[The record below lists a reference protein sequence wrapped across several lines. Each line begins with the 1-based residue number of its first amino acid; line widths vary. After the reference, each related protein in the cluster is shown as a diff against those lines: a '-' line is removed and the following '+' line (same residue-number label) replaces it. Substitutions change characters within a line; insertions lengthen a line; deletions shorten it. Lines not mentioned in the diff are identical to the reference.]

1 MGLSNS
7 QQQPQQIEEQRN
19 EKEQDNQ
26 IEEHIFEEK
35 QDEFD
40 NQIVD
45 TLREEEKQEA
55 LKNQEKIKMM
65 NSMNYELFYGKN
77 NIKPLK
83 QYYYLVKPE
92 MSFESFVD
100 KHTNENGFYLLSRQ
114 EQKEVRVEKI
124 ILIQNELRK
133 MLGIK
138 DEKEEE
144 EIPIQIQTHESKRLE
159 MIAKEEQKNYE
170 LFYGKGKCNV

>member
-1 MGLSNS
+1 
-7 QQQPQQIEEQRN
+7 
-19 EKEQDNQ
+19 
-26 IEEHIFEEK
+26 
-35 QDEFD
+35 
-40 NQIVD
+40 
-45 TLREEEKQEA
+45 
-55 LKNQEKIKMM
+55 M

-144 EIPIQIQTHESKRLE
+144 EIPIQIQNHESKRLE
-159 MIAKEEQKNYE
+159 MIAKEEQKNFE